1 MRRMRT
7 KKYLAGLRSE
17 VIRAERRVTNAKKDL
32 DFRRQFWRREW
43 LEYDKET
50 AALKRARQ

>member
-1 MRRMRT
+1 MRT

-43 LEYDKET
+43 MEYDKET
-50 AALKRARQ
+50 AALKRARR